1 MEPHVLCDKDRCANM
16 HACMHACMHGD
27 GWADAFVAKS
37 PHRRPRDTVREKR
50 HTVRDLQGQD
60 CHAGLPCRRC
70 KDPTRPNT
78 EVRPHLCTRTH
89 AGTCTHTHAR
99 THARIHTH
107 THNCFTTAGVQ
118 GRGAGYDLGAVDGE
132 EPIYA
137 GLSLLHDPLQ
147 HIHHRRLRLL
157 MKSLRLMRQPP
168 PLPRR
173 GWGNRAGGKRGV
185 NPQQCVGGL
194 SITATQRR
202 KWCTGQQSRGK
213 TRAGEATLDGALEL
227 TAAVTASLTC

>member
-1 MEPHVLCDKDRCANM
+1 MPPLQRSNEVQHGSPSTFVHENTCGHM
-16 HACMHACMHGD
+16 HAHA
-27 GWADAFVAKS
+27 
-37 PHRRPRDTVREKR
+37 R
-50 HTVRDLQGQD
+50 
-60 CHAGLPCRRC
+60 
-70 KDPTRPNT
+70 
-78 EVRPHLCTRTH
+78 
-89 AGTCTHTHAR
+89 THAR
-99 THARIHTH
+99 TNARIHTH